1 MKNQIRN
8 KSWLAGGLLLLA
20 GMMAGGSALAGIATT
35 KHNLSTSGTGT
46 FKAAPGD
53 TTEICVF
60 CHTPHGAN
68 TTANTPLW
76 NRTLSSVAA
85 YGVYSNTNSLD
96 STPAEVAG
104 GATTTNLCLSCHDG
118 TIALNSLLNYP
129 NPSTSITMA
138 SAPGLVLLTGSANL
152 GSDLTND
159 HPVNMTY
166 DAALVTADT
175 TRNGGIPGLNNP
187 ATLTG
192 VKLFAS
198 STVQCASCH
207 DPHTSAQATFL
218 RVTMAGSALCTT
230 CHIK

>member
-1 MKNQIRN
+1 MKNLIKN
-8 KSWLAGGLLLLA
+8 KGWVAGAALLLA
-20 GMMAGGSALAGIATT
+20 GMVAGSGALAGISTT
-35 KHNLSTSGTGT
+35 KHNLSSSGTGT
-46 FKAAPGD
+46 FKATD

-76 NRTLSSVAA
+76 NRNLSGVAA
-85 YGVYSNTNSLD
+85 YGVYSNNNSLD
-96 STPAEVAG
+96 STPGEVAG
-104 GATTTNLCLSCHDG
+104 GSTTTNLCLSCHDG

-138 SAPGLVLLTGSANL
+138 GGVTTLTGSANL

-166 DAALVTADT
+166 DSNLVTLDT
-175 TRNGGIPGLNNP
+175 ARNGGVAGLNNP

-192 VKLFAS
+192 VKLFAN

-218 RVTMAGSALCTT
+218 RVTMSASALCTT

>member
-1 MKNQIRN
+1 MKYQIQT
-8 KSWLAGGLLLLA
+8 KGWWTGALFLLA
-20 GMMAGGSALAGIATT
+20 GMLAASGAVAGVSAT
-35 KHNLSTSGTGT
+35 KHNLSSTGTGT
-46 FKAAPGD
+46 FKATD

-76 NRTLSSVAA
+76 NRNLSSVAT
-85 YGVYSNTNSLD
+85 YGVYANSNSLD
-96 STPAEVAG
+96 STPTEVG
-104 GATTTNLCLSCHDG
+104 GGSTTTNLCLSCHDG

-129 NPSTSITMA
+129 NPMTSITMSGGA
-138 SAPGLVLLTGSANL
+138 TTLTGSANL

-159 HPVNMTY
+159 HPVNMVY

-175 TRNGGIPGLNNP
+175 TRNGGIAGLNNP

-198 STVQCASCH
+198 NTVQCASCH
-207 DPHTSAQATFL
+207 DPHTSTQSTFL
-218 RVTMAGSALCTT
+218 RVTMANSQLCTT